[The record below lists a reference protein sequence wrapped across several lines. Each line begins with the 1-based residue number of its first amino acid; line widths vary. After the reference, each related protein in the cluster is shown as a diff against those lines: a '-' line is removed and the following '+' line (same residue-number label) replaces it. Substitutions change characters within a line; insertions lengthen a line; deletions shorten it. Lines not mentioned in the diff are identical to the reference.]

1 MIYELNCLS
10 LHEICLIAFK
20 FVKVLKTTLLTLGV
34 SLVILLVAVLAMA
47 FRPLF
52 FKKKFPN
59 IHIGGNKAL
68 KERGITCATSQ
79 DREAQNQAK
88 KHNYKYKIENK

>member
-1 MIYELNCLS
+1 MNYELNCLS
-10 LHEICLIAFK
+10 LHRIYYIAFN
-20 FVKVLKTTLLTLGV
+20 FVKMLETTLLTLGI

-52 FKKKFPN
+52 LKKKFPN

-68 KERGITCATSQ
+68 KDRGITCATSQ

-88 KHNYKYKIENK
+88 KHNYKYKTENK

>member
-1 MIYELNCLS
+1 M
-10 LHEICLIAFK
+10 HRICYIAFIV
-20 FVKVLKTTLLTLGV
+20 VKMLKTTLLTLGV
-34 SLVILLVAVLAMA
+34 SLVILLIAVMAMA

-52 FKKKFPN
+52 LKKRFPN

-68 KERGITCATSQ
+68 RERGISCATSQ

-88 KHNYKYKIENK
+88 KHNYKYKTDNK

>member
-1 MIYELNCLS
+1 M
-10 LHEICLIAFK
+10 
-20 FVKVLKTTLLTLGV
+20 LKTTLLTLGV
-34 SLVILLVAVLAMA
+34 SLAILLIAVLAMA

-52 FKKKFPN
+52 IKGGRFPS

-79 DREAQNQAK
+79 DREAQQKATKQNDNIHTYRIAP
-88 KHNYKYKIENK
+88 NNIEKNK

>member
-1 MIYELNCLS
+1 M
-10 LHEICLIAFK
+10 
-20 FVKVLKTTLLTLGV
+20 LKTTLLTLGV
-34 SLVILLVAVLAMA
+34 SLVILLIAVLAMA

-52 FKKKFPN
+52 LKKRFPN

-79 DREAQNQAK
+79 DREAQAK
-88 KHNYKYKIENK
+88 AKQNNYKYKTDNK

>member
-1 MIYELNCLS
+1 M
-10 LHEICLIAFK
+10 
-20 FVKVLKTTLLTLGV
+20 
-34 SLVILLVAVLAMA
+34 VILLIAVLAMA

-52 FKKKFPN
+52 LKKRFPN

-79 DREAQNQAK
+79 DREAQAK
-88 KHNYKYKIENK
+88 AKQNNYKYKTDNK

>member
-1 MIYELNCLS
+1 VNYELNFLS
-10 LHEICLIAFK
+10 LYRFCYIAFK
-20 FVKVLKTTLLTLGV
+20 VAKMLKTTLLTLGV
-34 SLVILLVAVLAMA
+34 SLVILLIAVMAMA

-52 FKKKFPN
+52 LKKRFPN

-68 KERGITCATSQ
+68 KERGISCATSQ

-88 KHNYKYKIENK
+88 KHNYKYKTDNK

>member
-1 MIYELNCLS
+1 M
-10 LHEICLIAFK
+10 
-20 FVKVLKTTLLTLGV
+20 LKTTLLTLGV
-34 SLVILLVAVLAMA
+34 SLVVLLIAVLAMA

-52 FKKKFPN
+52 LKKRFPN

-88 KHNYKYKIENK
+88 KHNYKYKTDKK

>member
-1 MIYELNCLS
+1 M
-10 LHEICLIAFK
+10 HRICYIAFISANM
-20 FVKVLKTTLLTLGV
+20 LKTTLLTLGV
-34 SLVILLVAVLAMA
+34 SLVILLIAVLVMA

-52 FKKKFPN
+52 LKKRFPN

-79 DREAQNQAK
+79 DREAQAK
-88 KHNYKYKIENK
+88 VKQNNYKYKTDNK

>member
-1 MIYELNCLS
+1 LHRIYF
-10 LHEICLIAFK
+10 IAFK
-20 FVKVLKTTLLTLGV
+20 IAKMLKTTLLTLGV
-34 SLVILLVAVLAMA
+34 SLVILLIAVIAMA

-52 FKKKFPN
+52 LKKRFPN

-68 KERGITCATSQ
+68 KERGISCATSQ

-88 KHNYKYKIENK
+88 KHNYKYKTDNK

>member
-1 MIYELNCLS
+1 MNYELNFLS
-10 LHEICLIAFK
+10 LHRFCYIAFK
-20 FVKVLKTTLLTLGV
+20 VAKMLKTTLLTLGV

-52 FKKKFPN
+52 IKGGRFPN

-68 KERGITCATSQ
+68 KDRGITCATSQ
-79 DREAQNQAK
+79 DREAQAK
-88 KHNYKYKIENK
+88 AKQNNYKYKIDK

>member
-1 MIYELNCLS
+1 M
-10 LHEICLIAFK
+10 
-20 FVKVLKTTLLTLGV
+20 LKTTLLTLVV
-34 SLVILLVAVLAMA
+34 SMVILLIAVLAMA

-52 FKKKFPN
+52 LKKKFPN

-88 KHNYKYKIENK
+88 KHNYKYKTDNK

>member
-1 MIYELNCLS
+1 MNYELNFLS
-10 LHEICLIAFK
+10 LYPICYIAFIIANM
-20 FVKVLKTTLLTLGV
+20 LKTTLLSLGV
-34 SLVILLVAVLAMA
+34 SLVILLIAVLAMA

-52 FKKKFPN
+52 LKKRFPN

-88 KHNYKYKIENK
+88 KNNYKYKIDK

>member
-1 MIYELNCLS
+1 MHRFCY
-10 LHEICLIAFK
+10 IAFK
-20 FVKVLKTTLLTLGV
+20 VAKMLKTTLLTLGV
-34 SLVILLVAVLAMA
+34 SLVILLVGVLAMA

-52 FKKKFPN
+52 IKGGRFPN

-68 KERGITCATSQ
+68 KERGISCATSQ

-88 KHNYKYKIENK
+88 KHNYKYKIDNK

>member
-1 MIYELNCLS
+1 MLKTILLS
-10 LHEICLIAFK
+10 L
-20 FVKVLKTTLLTLGV
+20 VVP
-34 SLVILLVAVLAMA
+34 LVILLIAVLAMA

-52 FKKKFPN
+52 LKKKFPN

-88 KHNYKYKIENK
+88 KHNYKYKTDNK

>member
-1 MIYELNCLS
+1 M
-10 LHEICLIAFK
+10 HRICYIAFIV
-20 FVKVLKTTLLTLGV
+20 VKMLKTTLLTLGV
-34 SLVILLVAVLAMA
+34 SLVILLIAVMAMA

-52 FKKKFPN
+52 LKKRFPN

-88 KHNYKYKIENK
+88 KHNYKYKTDNK

>member
-1 MIYELNCLS
+1 M
-10 LHEICLIAFK
+10 
-20 FVKVLKTTLLTLGV
+20 LKTTLLTLGV

-52 FKKKFPN
+52 LKKKFPN

-68 KERGITCATSQ
+68 KERGITCVTSQ
-79 DREAQNQAK
+79 DREAQNQVK
-88 KHNYKYKIENK
+88 KDNYKYKIDK

>member
-1 MIYELNCLS
+1 MHRIYF
-10 LHEICLIAFK
+10 IAFK
-20 FVKVLKTTLLTLGV
+20 IAKMLKTTLLTLGV
-34 SLVILLVAVLAMA
+34 SLVILLIAVMAMA

-52 FKKKFPN
+52 LKKRFPN

-68 KERGITCATSQ
+68 KERGISCATSQ

-88 KHNYKYKIENK
+88 KHNYKYKTDNK

>member
-1 MIYELNCLS
+1 LHRIYF
-10 LHEICLIAFK
+10 IAFK
-20 FVKVLKTTLLTLGV
+20 IAKMLKTTLLTLGV
-34 SLVILLVAVLAMA
+34 SLVILLIAVMAMA

-52 FKKKFPN
+52 LKKRFPN

-68 KERGITCATSQ
+68 KERGISCATSQ

-88 KHNYKYKIENK
+88 KHNYKYKTDNK

>member
-1 MIYELNCLS
+1 MHRIYF
-10 LHEICLIAFK
+10 IAFK
-20 FVKVLKTTLLTLGV
+20 IAKMLKNTLLTLGV
-34 SLVILLVAVLAMA
+34 SLVILLIAVMAMA

-52 FKKKFPN
+52 LKKRFPN

-68 KERGITCATSQ
+68 KERGISCATSQ

-88 KHNYKYKIENK
+88 KHNYKYKTDNK

>member
-1 MIYELNCLS
+1 M
-10 LHEICLIAFK
+10 HRICYIAFISTNM
-20 FVKVLKTTLLTLGV
+20 LKTTLLTLVV

-52 FKKKFPN
+52 LKKKFPN

-88 KHNYKYKIENK
+88 KNNYKYKIDK

>member
-1 MIYELNCLS
+1 MKQRVIS
-10 LHEICLIAFK
+10 GIA
-20 FVKVLKTTLLTLGV
+20 G
-34 SLVILLVAVLAMA
+34 VILLIAVLGMA

-52 FKKKFPN
+52 LKKRFPN

-79 DREAQNQAK
+79 DREAQTKAK
-88 KHNYKYKIENK
+88 QNNYKYKPE